1 LSLAAKHK
9 YQQAGTRDRASP
21 SDYRAIARKRPARA
35 PNLKRFYR
43 PNSQKERRM
52 RSTLLMAFGSALLVS
67 SALVSAP
74 ATAGDYYYGG
84 RGYYAGGYYGGGGSY
99 YRHEQRYE
107 STERYDGGY
116 AGGPYAVGGYGYRA
130 YPSYYGAS
138 AGCELVPLADGRGGW
153 VWSVRAGCR

>member
-1 LSLAAKHK
+1 
-9 YQQAGTRDRASP
+9 
-21 SDYRAIARKRPARA
+21 
-35 PNLKRFYR
+35 
-43 PNSQKERRM
+43 M
-52 RSTLLMAFGSALLVS
+52 RSTLLMAFWSALLIS
-67 SALVSAP
+67 SALLSAP

-84 RGYYAGGYYGGGGSY
+84 RGSY

-107 STERYDGGY
+107 STERYDSGY